1 MRARGRAKQRP
12 YPRRWARRVRL
23 RSFGSPCG
31 AEREVDGASPA
42 GLRERGRGA
51 CLNRQP
57 HASRSYGARDRAGCS
72 GSGTDLPLGC
82 SPARLPS
89 AEERTPRRSPASH
102 GRTGQTS
109 WSKNRLR
116 RPHRTGTASRSPP
129 RRLMSAPHENRT
141 ATNKHTIGLLSRD
154 RIRRKAQASRCSCA
168 SPSLQGRVAGAQRR
182 SGGVFAARR
191 VLGPASQDALR
202 PTSFG
207 AARLMPRRM
216 RYAQHP
222 TRHAPRA
229 TLP

>member
-1 MRARGRAKQRP
+1 MRARGHAKQRP
-12 YPRRWARRVRL
+12 YPRRWARRVRRCCSRL
-23 RSFGSPCG
+23 ACG
-31 AEREVDGASPA
+31 AKREVDGASPA

-109 WSKNRLR
+109 WSKQGLR

-141 ATNKHTIGLLSRD
+141 STSKHNIGLLSRD
-154 RIRRKAQASRCSCA
+154 RI
-168 SPSLQGRVAGAQRR
+168 GRDAPRVSFRGGAAEPGIQMARPLR
-182 SGGVFAARR
+182 MQLLGSGPPLRGDRNDGGKRVAARR
-191 VLGPASQDALR
+191 PCCGVSRPCDRDTPRRGPAS
-202 PTSFG
+202 TK
-207 AARLMPRRM
+207 
-216 RYAQHP
+216 H
-222 TRHAPRA
+222 
-229 TLP
+229 